1 LKELLLEIDGLT
13 SEKISIELRKLLKV
27 GSDLEEEARNAS
39 AYFGYYAIL
48 AARAEMK
55 FRRRETSFEIWFV
68 KEKQKIIDSASPKK
82 MSQKAAEE
90 EIKRSSNYKNWKDV
104 LFKAEQDSL
113 VLNKCARALEY
124 KIGCV
129 QTLNANRRKE
139 MK

>member
-1 LKELLLEIDGLT
+1 MKELLLEIEGLT

-55 FRRRETSFEIWFV
+55 FRRRETSFDIWFV
-68 KEKQKIIDSASPKK
+68 KEKQKIINSATKK
-82 MSQKAAEE
+82 ISQKAAEE
-90 EIKRSSNYKNWKDV
+90 EIKRSARYKGWKDV
-104 LFKAEQDSL
+104 LFKSEQDSL
-113 VLNKCARALEY
+113 VLSKCARALEY